1 MMKTSKQLTGLQKP
15 VSGIILS
22 LFSEFIDSCKQI
34 ILLFLVTYRSNVN
47 KFNFPVKGIYFK
59 NMHLVDQPKGWA
71 NSKFVRTNGHLGCTL
86 SSDQQLFWAL
96 TYVKS
101 CRITLA
107 GIKGIS
113 TFCFWLFSQSKI
125 FSTSFDFTWKPSQ
138 LRTADSSSTLI
149 ENGRRPKE
157 VKYKI
162 PLFNTLSTYLQYSI
176 KFRDYSKC
184 KDEVFMSFT

>member
-1 MMKTSKQLTGLQKP
+1 MWINLIFQLFIWKTCTQLTSQKDGP
-15 VSGIILS
+15 KENLSG
-22 LFSEFIDSCKQI
+22 Q
-34 ILLFLVTYRSNVN
+34 
-47 KFNFPVKGIYFK
+47 
-59 NMHLVDQPKGWA
+59 
-71 NSKFVRTNGHLGCTL
+71 NGHLGCTL
-86 SSDQQLFWAL
+86 SGDQQLFWAL

>member
-1 MMKTSKQLTGLQKP
+1 M
-15 VSGIILS
+15 
-22 LFSEFIDSCKQI
+22 
-34 ILLFLVTYRSNVN
+34 
-47 KFNFPVKGIYFK
+47 
-59 NMHLVDQPKGWA
+59 
-71 NSKFVRTNGHLGCTL
+71 NGHLLCTL
-86 SSDQQLFWAL
+86 SRDQQLFWAL

-162 PLFNTLSTYLQYSI
+162 PLFNTLSTGTIQNARMKFLCPLHRGDGTSFLWDCTRWKKDQRISRKFKKHINQSGPTWQPLDIKLSSQRQMNKAFPTGFSI
-176 KFRDYSKC
+176 SL
-184 KDEVFMSFT
+184 EL